1 MANLEKYKERARKF
15 EAKEQWAKAIEEYV
29 KSIEEMEA
37 APDADADLSIY
48 NRVGDLYQKIGQG
61 QNAVVYYERA
71 VDKYHEGGLDNNAI
85 ALCNKVMRIA
95 PGRAQI
101 YLKLG
106 MLFASKGFA
115 AEAKTNLLEYAD
127 RMQKA
132 GELEEAFKA
141 LKKFAEMTPGQD
153 EIWSVLAQHA
163 RASAKTADQKEQVEK
178 LLGEFEAKER
188 AHQRKSRASRHM
200 ITGEALPEEKPYK
213 KGELIFLDVDE
224 VSPPRKS
231 GAVAAPPPPP
241 EPPPAAPPA
250 PPKPKPAPKVERAPA
265 PPPDIPLLE
274 IEPTLADE
282 EEAPAIPALEIET
295 TSLMPEETPAETASS
310 LGLEPTSLADDLMPP
325 LEATPEVEIAP
336 EAEPAAEVVEEPAFG
351 DLDLVAPE
359 DVGAPAATDE
369 ETPELLAPAESPEES
384 PSDFE
389 AAVEEPPPAAAEE
402 PGAVAVEEPES
413 AAPAEPAT
421 ELLDLEEAPAAEA
434 AAAEPEAAERSS
446 LAGLPLLDLGEV
458 EAPAAAEEE
467 PAAEEEVV
475 AGPELEF
482 LDVGE
487 SLVAGPSI
495 EDLETRLAGNAGDWE
510 AHRLLGEALIEAG
523 QRDRAFAEFDSALE
537 GLEQS
542 DDLNG
547 AYAITEELLRL
558 DPNSVRY
565 HQKRVELSYR
575 QGDRQ
580 RLAGAYLEL
589 ADALLRSGEAEK
601 AVAVYQ
607 RVLEHDPA
615 NARAKTAI
623 ETLAP
628 PAAPQRPSRP
638 APEPAAAPS
647 GGFVDFGAMLLED
660 DHPKDTRMR
669 IEDEEPS
676 GDEQKD
682 FQTMLAAFKKGVEA
696 NVEEEDF
703 QSHYD
708 LGVAYKEMGLLDE
721 AIAEFQKALRGAEGR
736 LKASEAL
743 GLCFFEKGQFTVA
756 ETILR
761 RALDLPAHGD
771 AERVGLLYWLGRA
784 QEELGKGP
792 DALASYNR
800 VFAVDITF
808 QDVSQRVKSLSRAG
822 A

>member
-29 KSIEEMEA
+29 KSIDEMEA

-48 NRVGDLYQKIGQG
+48 NRVGDLYQKVGQG
-61 QNAVVYYERA
+61 QNAVIYYERA

-241 EPPPAAPPA
+241 PSRTSKAKPAPNVEWEPPPKA
-250 PPKPKPAPKVERAPA
+250 KPSPKVEPA
-265 PPPDIPLLE
+265 PEPPADIPLLE
-274 IEPTLADE
+274 IEPDVTE
-282 EEAPAIPALEIET
+282 PEAAPIPQLEIE
-295 TSLMPEETPAETASS
+295 SNELVMDETPAETAPS
-310 LGLEPTSLADDLMPP
+310 LDLEPTSLADELMP
-325 LEATPEVEIAP
+325 AAEVEAAP
-336 EAEPAAEVVEEPAFG
+336 EAEAAAEVVEEPAFG

-359 DVGAPAATDE
+359 VGASAVADE
-369 ETPELLAPAESPEES
+369 ETPELLAPAETTEES
-384 PSDFE
+384 PPGFE
-389 AAVEEPPPAAAEE
+389 AAVEEPPAAEE
-402 PGAVAVEEPES
+402 PAAEEPVTVTPE
-413 AAPAEPAT
+413 EPAA
-421 ELLDLEEAPAAEA
+421 ELLDLEEAPPAPA
-434 AAAEPEAAERSS
+434 AASEEAEIEEQGAMS
-446 LAGLPLLDLGEV
+446 GLPMLDLGEV
-458 EAPAAAEEE
+458 ESPAVAEEE

-487 SLVAGPSI
+487 TLVAGPSI
-495 EDLETRLAGNAGDWE
+495 DELEARLAGNASDWE

-523 QRDRAFAEFDSALE
+523 HRDRAFAEFDTALE

-547 AYAITEELLRL
+547 AYAVTEELLRL

-607 RVLEHDPA
+607 RVLEHDPG
-615 NARAKTAI
+615 NVRAKSGI

-628 PAAPQRPSRP
+628 PAAPARPSRP
-638 APEPAAAPS
+638 APEAAAPS

-808 QDVSQRVKSLSRAG
+808 QDVSQRVKALSRVG
-822 A
+822 V

>member
-1 MANLEKYKERARKF
+1 MANLEKFKDRAKKF

-29 KSIEEMEA
+29 ALIEEMEA
-37 APDADADLSIY
+37 APDAEADLSIY
-48 NRVGDLYQKIGQG
+48 NRVGDLYQKVGQG
-61 QNAVVYYERA
+61 SNAVVYYERA
-71 VDKYHEGGLDNNAI
+71 VDKYQEIGLANNAI
-85 ALCNKVMRIA
+85 ALCNKVLRIA
-95 PGRAQI
+95 PGRSQV

-115 AEAKTNLLEYAD
+115 GEAKTNLIEYAD

-132 GELEEAFKA
+132 GQLEEAFKA
-141 LKKFAEMTPGQD
+141 LKKFAEMTPGQE
-153 EIWSVLAQHA
+153 EIWSVLAQQA
-163 RASAKTADQKEQVEK
+163 RASAKTAEQKEQVEK
-178 LLGEFEAKER
+178 LLSEFEAKDR

-200 ITGEALPEEKPYK
+200 ITGEELPPEKPTK

-224 VSPPRKS
+224 APAPPRKS
-231 GAVAAPPPPP
+231 TPAAAPPREKPRAAPPPPAP
-241 EPPPAAPPA
+241 EPEPLE
-250 PPKPKPAPKVERAPA
+250 VERPVE
-265 PPPDIPLLE
+265 PEIPMLE
-274 IEPTLADE
+274 IEPTALAAE
-282 EEAPAIPALEIET
+282 EEAAPETPGLVIEP
-295 TSLMPEETPAETASS
+295 TSLADVMPPAPP
-310 LGLEPTSLADDLMPP
+310 LDLEPTSLAEEPAP
-325 LEATPEVEIAP
+325 VAEAP
-336 EAEPAAEVVEEPAFG
+336 EAVAEELEPVALEPEPVAEEPAP
-351 DLDLVAPE
+351 PE
-359 DVGAPAATDE
+359 AAEPPGEVEWIALEEHDEEAAPAAPEAPAAPALEDLEVVLPQTFDE
-369 ETPELLAPAESPEES
+369 VAEAPAE
-384 PSDFE
+384 E
-389 AAVEEPPPAAAEE
+389 AAVEEGAA
-402 PGAVAVEEPES
+402 
-413 AAPAEPAT
+413 T
-421 ELLDLEEAPAAEA
+421 
-434 AAAEPEAAERSS
+434 
-446 LAGLPLLDLGEV
+446 AGLPLLDMDADAPV
-458 EAPAAAEEE
+458 AEAPVEEAAPEATAAAA
-467 PAAEEEVV
+467 PD
-475 AGPELEF
+475 LEF

-487 SLVAGPSI
+487 AVVTAPTI
-495 EDLETRLAGNAGDWE
+495 EELEERLAGNPDDWE
-510 AHRLLGEALIEAG
+510 SHRLLGESLIEAG
-523 QRDRAFAEFDSALE
+523 QRDRAFTEFDIALE
-537 GLEQS
+537 GLEQAG
-542 DDLNG
+542 DLDT
-547 AYAITEELLRL
+547 AYGIAEELLRL

-565 HQKRVELSYR
+565 HQKRVELAYR

-615 NARAKTAI
+615 NARARSAI

-628 PAAPQRPSRP
+628 PAEA
-638 APEPAAAPS
+638 EPAAAAAAPAQAEPA

-660 DHPKDTRMR
+660 EGPKDTRMR

-761 RALDLPAHGD
+761 RALELPAHGD
-771 AERVGLLYWLGRA
+771 AERVGLLYWLGRT
-784 QEELGKGP
+784 QEELSKGP

-822 A
+822 V

>member
-1 MANLEKYKERARKF
+1 MANLETYKERARKF
-15 EAKEQWAKAIEEYV
+15 EAKEQWAKALEEYV

-61 QNAVVYYERA
+61 QNAIVYYERA

-95 PGRAQI
+95 PGRAQV

-163 RASAKTADQKEQVEK
+163 RASAKTPDQKEQVEK

-200 ITGEALPEEKPYK
+200 LTGEELPPEKPTK
-213 KGELIFLDVDE
+213 KGDLIFLDLE
-224 VSPPRKS
+224 PTPPRKS
-231 GAVAAPPPPP
+231 APAAAPPEAIVTSAPLPP
-241 EPPPAAPPA
+241 EVVRAA
-250 PPKPKPAPKVERAPA
+250 K
-265 PPPDIPLLE
+265 L
-274 IEPTLADE
+274 
-282 EEAPAIPALEIET
+282 EAPRASEPEIPALEIEPT
-295 TSLMPEETPAETASS
+295 ALASDEAAPAIPTLEI
-310 LGLEPTSLADDLMPP
+310 EPTSLA
-325 LEATPEVEIAP
+325 
-336 EAEPAAEVVEEPAFG
+336 
-351 DLDLVAPE
+351 
-359 DVGAPAATDE
+359 
-369 ETPELLAPAESPEES
+369 
-384 PSDFE
+384 
-389 AAVEEPPPAAAEE
+389 
-402 PGAVAVEEPES
+402 
-413 AAPAEPAT
+413 
-421 ELLDLEEAPAAEA
+421 EEAPAAEVPLLELESTSLAEAPAPAAEAPAGGALDEVEWIVLDEPAPAAEAEPPAEAPAEVAGEELAEAAPPIEALEVALPETAAEAPELEVLEEPA
-434 AAAEPEAAERSS
+434 AAALEDLAVQLPVELGVAGPEEPAIAALEEEAAAEEGAAV
-446 LAGLPLLDLGEV
+446 AGLPMLDLGEP
-458 EAPAAAEEE
+458 EAPLEEPVAAAAS
-467 PAAEEEVV
+467 PV
-475 AGPELEF
+475 LEF

-487 SLVAGPSI
+487 PLVTAPTV
-495 EDLETRLAGNAGDWE
+495 EELETQLAQNPDDW
-510 AHRLLGEALIEAG
+510 ATHRLLGEALIEAG
-523 QRDRAFAEFDSALE
+523 QRERAFAEFDIALE
-537 GLEQS
+537 GLEQAE
-542 DDLNG
+542 DLNG
-547 AYAITEELLRL
+547 ANVIAEELLRL

-565 HQKRVELSYR
+565 HQKRVELAYR

-607 RVLEHDPA
+607 RVLEHDPGS
-615 NARAKTAI
+615 ARAKSAI

-628 PAAPQRPSRP
+628 PPSPAQAAPAR
-638 APEPAAAPS
+638 AAVEPA
-647 GGFVDFGAMLLED
+647 GGFIDFGAMLLED
-660 DHPKDTRMR
+660 EGPKDTRMR

-761 RALDLPAHGD
+761 RALDWPAHGD
-771 AERVGLLYWLGRA
+771 AERVGLLYWLARS
-784 QEELGKGP
+784 QEELGKPP

-808 QDVSQRVKSLSRAG
+808 QDVAQRVKSLSRAG
-822 A
+822 V

>member
-37 APDADADLSIY
+37 APESDADLSIY

-61 QNAVVYYERA
+61 QNAIVYYERA

-95 PGRAQI
+95 PARAQV

-163 RASAKTADQKEQVEK
+163 RASAKTPDQKEQVEK

-200 ITGEALPEEKPYK
+200 LTGEELPPEKPSK
-213 KGELIFLDVDE
+213 KGDLIFLDLE
-224 VSPPRKS
+224 PTPPRKS
-231 GAVAAPPPPP
+231 APAAAPPPAQAVRAAEP
-241 EPPPAAPPA
+241 ELE
-250 PPKPKPAPKVERAPA
+250 VERPVEPEIPA
-265 PPPDIPLLE
+265 LELEPTALAAGEETAAIPTLE
-274 IEPTLADE
+274 IEPTSLAE
-282 EEAPAIPALEIET
+282 EAPVEEVPAEEAPALE
-295 TSLMPEETPAETASS
+295 
-310 LGLEPTSLADDLMPP
+310 LESTSLA
-325 LEATPEVEIAP
+325 
-336 EAEPAAEVVEEPAFG
+336 
-351 DLDLVAPE
+351 
-359 DVGAPAATDE
+359 
-369 ETPELLAPAESPEES
+369 
-384 PSDFE
+384 
-389 AAVEEPPPAAAEE
+389 
-402 PGAVAVEEPES
+402 
-413 AAPAEPAT
+413 
-421 ELLDLEEAPAAEA
+421 
-434 AAAEPEAAERSS
+434 
-446 LAGLPLLDLGEV
+446 
-458 EAPAAAEEE
+458 EE
-467 PAAEEEVV
+467 PAAEAPAGGAAEEVEWLDLDAEEPAEEAPAEVAAEEVAEAAPPVEALEEAPTEAVAEAAPAEVPEFELLEEPAAAAPAELTIMVPEEPAIPEPEPEEAAAEGAAV
-475 AGPELEF
+475 AGLPMLDMGEPEAPAEEAVAAASTELEF

-487 SLVAGPSI
+487 AVVAAPTV
-495 EDLETRLAGNAGDWE
+495 EELEAQLAQNPDDW
-510 AHRLLGEALIEAG
+510 ATHRRLGEALIEAG
-523 QRDRAFAEFDSALE
+523 QRERAFAEFDIALE
-537 GLEQS
+537 GLEQAE
-542 DDLNG
+542 DLDG
-547 AYAITEELLRL
+547 ANVIAEELLRL

-565 HQKRVELSYR
+565 HQKRVELAYR

-607 RVLEHDPA
+607 RVLEHDA
-615 NARAKTAI
+615 GNSRAKTAI

-628 PAAPQRPSRP
+628 PATPARAARAAPMPE
-638 APEPAAAPS
+638 AAEPA

-660 DHPKDTRMR
+660 EGPKDTRMR

-761 RALDLPAHGD
+761 RALDWPAHGD

-784 QEELGKGP
+784 QEELGKSP
-792 DALASYNR
+792 DALAAYNR
-800 VFAVDITF
+800 VFGVDITF
-808 QDVSQRVKSLSRAG
+808 QDVSQRVKSLSRA
-822 A
+822 AV